1 MTIRNLSKMAL
12 VAAIYFVLTVVLAD
26 LSFREIQFRV
36 SEALL
41 ILIFIDK
48 RYALAI
54 LLGTFLA
61 NLSSPLG
68 LIDWVVGTFATLL
81 TCVLLYYCKKYKL
94 LSLHWAPIINGIIVG
109 LELNII
115 FGLPLWLTMAQVFI
129 GEWVV
134 VCVLGYILWMVI
146 SKRSELLKILELD

>member
-1 MTIRNLSKMAL
+1 MSLRNLVKLAL
-12 VAAIYFVLTVVLAD
+12 VAAVYYVLTVVLAD

-41 ILIFIDK
+41 ILIFVDK

-68 LIDWVVGTFATLL
+68 VIDWVIGTFATLL
-81 TCVLLYYCKKYKL
+81 TCVLIYLCQRYKL
-94 LSLHWAPIINGIIVG
+94 LALHWAPLINGVIVG
-109 LELNII
+109 LELTII
-115 FGLPLWLTMAQVFI
+115 FGLPLWLTMFQVFI

-146 SKRSELLKILELD
+146 SKRSELLKILELN